1 MSSPRIPASQK
12 IFERFEQRKHWRRFI
27 AISYLTFYAIYLFW
41 RATILNNDSL
51 TLSLIYLFAEICGFI
66 LVFNIIIRSWSFS
79 NRRPKPVLENRSVDV
94 FVPTYKEPTHI
105 IRRTLM
111 AAAAI
116 EYPHQTWV
124 LDDGRRKEIKNLAA
138 ELGINYLSRPQN
150 LHAKAGNLNYGLEHS
165 KAEFVMVFD
174 ADHIALPHAL
184 NITLGFFADE
194 NVALVQTP
202 QDYYN
207 TNAFQFMNCK
217 KTGALWSDQSY
228 FYNLSEPCYDSVD
241 NASCV
246 GTGVIYRR
254 KVLDEIG
261 GIPTATVTEDTHT
274 SMKMNILGYSSVYL
288 NEAIAYGIASSDLSE
303 YYKTRRRWGHGNI
316 HAIKEE
322 KIFSCKKLSVFQ
334 RLLYLPPFVNC
345 LEGWQQLL
353 LLLIPICTLIFGLSP
368 FEISIFNVLVTFSF
382 PFFSYV
388 MLQEIGCGFSRLW
401 TNEIF
406 SMIRWPIHLRVSAAW
421 FNRPLKWSSS
431 AKNIKGAVNW
441 SLMLPQLTILA
452 MSVFAV
458 LVAFFTLRKT
468 EFKTGPL
475 FLFLKERFLA
485 LFDLGDPNYQAINI
499 NDVLQSGYTLDL
511 VMVAGM
517 WVLYNMFRVIF
528 FVHKVVHDCKNS
540 HEFYRFTT
548 PFPVTIDEEK
558 KTIGKILQISE
569 EWLEYCGSKSEDK
582 SLKIGDH
589 KKILLHLPTRIL
601 PLEIAIEK
609 ITENKIAGK
618 IIWDSVSARDALAAA
633 LYSVDWHREF
643 LNRNAYFLT
652 PSDFILKILTLK
664 SPIEEKY
671 ETWNSLLYQGKPAV
685 IANFKKERNLATV
698 ICFEEFSIGETILG
712 QKISEGKSEEMK
724 LKIVA
729 EEALSSL
736 VEKGL
741 DGSITRRY
749 TVGT

>member
-1 MSSPRIPASQK
+1 
-12 IFERFEQRKHWRRFI
+12 
-27 AISYLTFYAIYLFW
+27 
-41 RATILNNDSL
+41 
-51 TLSLIYLFAEICGFI
+51 
-66 LVFNIIIRSWSFS
+66 
-79 NRRPKPVLENRSVDV
+79 
-94 FVPTYKEPTHI
+94 
-105 IRRTLM
+105 M

-124 LDDGRRKEIKNLAA
+124 LDDGRREEIRNLAA
-138 ELGINYLSRPQN
+138 ELNINYLSRPKN
-150 LHAKAGNLNYGLEHS
+150 IHAKAGNLNYGLKHS
-165 KAEFVMVFD
+165 SGEFVMVFD

-184 NITLGFFADE
+184 NLTLGFFADE
-194 NVALVQTP
+194 KIALVQTP

-207 TNAFQFMNCK
+207 INAFQFMNCQ

-261 GIPTATVTEDTHT
+261 QIPTATVTEDTHT
-274 SMKMNILGYSSVYL
+274 SMKINILGYSSVYL
-288 NEAIAYGIASSDLSE
+288 NESIAYGIASSDLSE

-322 KIFSCKKLSVFQ
+322 KIFSCRKLSFFQ
-334 RLLYLPPFVNC
+334 RLLYLPPFLNC

-368 FEISIFNVLVTFSF
+368 FEISVFNVVATFFF
-382 PFFSYV
+382 PFFSYL

-406 SMIRWPIHLRVSAAW
+406 SMIRWPIHLQVSTAW
-421 FNRPLKWSSS
+421 FGRPLKWSSS
-431 AKNIKGAVNW
+431 VKNIKGVVNW
-441 SLMLPQLTILA
+441 RLMLPQLTMLA
-452 MSVFAV
+452 MSFFA
-458 LVAFFTLRKT
+458 LFVAFFTLQKT

-475 FLFLKERFLA
+475 FLFLKEKFLM
-485 LFDLGDPNYQAINI
+485 LFGLGNPNYQPISVNAI
-499 NDVLQSGYTLDL
+499 LQSGYTLDL
-511 VMVAGM
+511 VMVAGI
-517 WVLYNMFRVIF
+517 WVLYNMFRIIF
-528 FVHKVVHDCKNS
+528 FVRKVVIDCKNS
-540 HEFYRFTT
+540 HEFYRFVT
-548 PFPVTIDEEK
+548 PFPVTINEEK

-569 EWLEYCGSKSEDK
+569 EWLEYCSPNTEDE
-582 SLKIGDH
+582 SLKIEDR

-601 PLEIAIEK
+601 PVEIEVKK
-609 ITENKIAGK
+609 ITKNKIAGE
-618 IIWDSVSARDALAAA
+618 IIWDSVTARDALAAA

-643 LNRNAYFLT
+643 LTRNAYFLT

-671 ETWNSLLYQGKPAV
+671 QKWNSLLYQGKPAV
-685 IANFKKERNLATV
+685 IANFKKEKNLATV
-698 ICFEEFSIGETILG
+698 ICFEEFLIGENIFG
-712 QKISEGKSEEMK
+712 KKISEQKSEEVMF
-724 LKIVA
+724 KIIA
-729 EEALSSL
+729 QEALSSM

-749 TVGT
+749 TVEVLFKPQIVIASTAQQPSKTASAELAMTM